1 MGQNAGTVTPVLII
15 GAGPVGAVLALE
27 LARHGVA
34 STVVERSR
42 AAPLFPKMDFLNGRT
57 MELLRRL
64 DIERT
69 VRAVGVPAEYP
80 ANFVW
85 TAGLDRPAIAVWPY
99 PAPAEQDPLV
109 AYLRIP
115 GSVLE
120 DTLRAELRRHPLVDL
135 REGWLCT
142 GLSASGATVRDTHG
156 GDHRVDA
163 SYVIG
168 CDGAG
173 SAVRRALDVGMPV
186 VAPPTRRISIYFR
199 SADPALRPYGRA
211 FVTTSS
217 TGVTLV
223 SRNERDLWTAS
234 FQASEVDDPVA
245 VLREKLRVDVAVDE
259 VLAVSQWQGALAVA
273 DAYRVGPVFLAG
285 DAAHQYYP
293 FGGHG
298 ANTGIADA
306 VDLGWKLA
314 AVTTGWAGSALLD
327 SYETER
333 RPVAL
338 FNREMCANFLEVAR
352 RFAQL
357 SADGASD
364 AHLAGFLAQETGQV
378 SNVGIH
384 FGYRYSSP
392 VICAEDAQ
400 APRWDWG
407 AIVPTTWPGGR
418 PPSMPANGEPLFDR
432 FGAGFTLVDLSGVAA
447 GAVLVKEA
455 VRRGIPMTH
464 LTVDDPAVGAA
475 WERELVLVRP
485 DQHVAWRGN
494 AAPDDWGAVLDQVTS
509 RS

>member
-1 MGQNAGTVTPVLII
+1 MVLIV

-27 LARHGVA
+27 LARYGVA
-34 STVVERSR
+34 STVVERSY

-64 DIERT
+64 GLESR
-69 VRAVGVPAEYP
+69 VRPVGVAPEHP

-99 PAPAEQDPLV
+99 PAPAEQDPRT

-120 DTLRAELRRHPLVDL
+120 DTLRAELRAHPLVDL
-135 REGWLCT
+135 REGWTFL
-142 GLSASGATVRDTHG
+142 GLAAEGALVRDDSGTERHLG
-156 GDHRVDA
+156 A
-163 SYVIG
+163 EYLIG

-173 SAVRRALDVGMPV
+173 SAVRQALPVDMPV
-186 VAPPTRRISIYFR
+186 AAPPTRRVSIYFR

-211 FVTTSS
+211 FVTTVS

-223 SRNERDLWTAS
+223 SRDEQDLWTAS
-234 FQASEVDDPVA
+234 FEASEVDDPVT
-245 VLREKLRVDVAVDE
+245 VLRTKLRADVEVDE
-259 VLAVSQWQGALAVA
+259 VLAVSSWTGALAVA
-273 DAYRVGPVFLAG
+273 DRYRVGSVFLAG

-314 AVTTGWAGSALLD
+314 AVAQGWAGPGLLD
-327 SYETER
+327 SYEIER

-338 FNREMCANFLEVAR
+338 FNREMSANFLEVAR
-352 RFAQL
+352 RFARL
-357 SADGASD
+357 TADGASD
-364 AHLAGFLAQETGQV
+364 AHLAGFLAQETAQV
-378 SNVGIH
+378 ANTGIH
-384 FGYRYSSP
+384 FGYRYTSP
-392 VICAEDAQ
+392 VICTEDGPP
-400 APRWDWG
+400 PRWDW
-407 AIVPTTWPGGR
+407 AAYVPTTWPGGR
-418 PPSMPANGEPLFDR
+418 PPALFDR
-432 FGAGFTLVDLSGVAA
+432 FGTGFTLVDLSGVDS

-455 VRRGIPMTH
+455 ARRGIPMTH
-464 LTVDDPAVGAA
+464 LPVGDPAVRAE
-475 WERELVLVRP
+475 WERDLVLVRP
-485 DQHVAWRGN
+485 DQHVAWRGDVP
-494 AAPDDWGAVLDQVTS
+494 PDDWGAVLDQVTS

>member
-1 MGQNAGTVTPVLII
+1 VLII

-34 STVVERSR
+34 STVVERSH

-64 DIERT
+64 GVADAIS
-69 VRAVGVPAEYP
+69 AVGVPREFP

-99 PAPAEQDPLV
+99 PAPARQDPLV
-109 AYLRIP
+109 AYQRIP

-120 DTLRAELRRHPLVDL
+120 DTLRAELRRNPLVDL
-135 REGWLCT
+135 REGVTFT
-142 GLSASGATVRDTHG
+142 GLRPGGATLRDEHG
-156 GDHRVDA
+156 GAHQIDA
-163 SYVIG
+163 PHVVG

-173 SAVRRALDVGMPV
+173 SAVRRALDIGMPV
-186 VAPPTRRISIYFR
+186 VAPPTQRVSIYFR

-223 SRNERDLWTAS
+223 SRDEQDLWTAS
-234 FQASEVDDPVA
+234 FAAAEVDDPVA
-245 VLREKLRVDVAVDE
+245 VLRSKLRVNVAVDE
-259 VLAVSQWQGALAVA
+259 VLAVSSWQGALAVA
-273 DAYRVGPVFLAG
+273 DAYRAGEVFLAG

-314 AVTTGWAGSALLD
+314 AVHNGWAGPTLLD
-327 SYETER
+327 TYETER

-352 RFAQL
+352 RFGQL

-364 AHLAGFLAQETGQV
+364 AHLAGFLAQEAGQV

-392 VICAEDAQ
+392 AIVEDPAP
-400 APRWDWG
+400 APRWDWNV
-407 AIVPTTWPGGR
+407 IVPTTWPGGR
-418 PPSMPANGEPLFDR
+418 PPSLLVAGEPLFDR
-432 FGAGFTLVDLSGVAA
+432 FGKGFTLVDLSGVDS
-447 GAVLVKEA
+447 GEPLVKEA

-464 LTVDDPAVGAA
+464 LPVEDAGVCAA
-475 WERELVLVRP
+475 WERDLVLVRP
-485 DQHVAWRGN
+485 DQHVAWRGDEPP
-494 AAPDDWGAVLDQVTS
+494 ADWGAVLDQVTS
-509 RS
+509 RP

>member
-1 MGQNAGTVTPVLII
+1 MLII

-34 STVVERSR
+34 STVVERSY

-64 DIERT
+64 GLADRLR
-69 VRAVGVPAEYP
+69 RAGVPARHP
-80 ANFVW
+80 SNFVW
-85 TAGLDRPAIAVWPY
+85 TAGLDQPAIAVWPY
-99 PAPAEQDPLV
+99 PAPADQDPLT

-120 DTLRAELRRHPLVDL
+120 DTLRAVLREHPLVDL
-135 REGWLCT
+135 REGWTFL
-142 GLSASGATVRDTHG
+142 GLAAEGALVRTPSGAEQHL
-156 GDHRVDA
+156 A
-163 SYVIG
+163 APYVIG

-173 SAVRRALDVGMPV
+173 SRVRRALPVDMPV
-186 VAPPTRRISIYFR
+186 SAPPTRRVSIYFR

-211 FVTTSS
+211 FVTTVS

-223 SRNERDLWTAS
+223 SRDEDARWTAS
-234 FQASEVDDPVA
+234 FEASEVDDPVP
-245 VLREKLRVDVAVDE
+245 VLRAKLRIPVVVDE
-259 VLAVSQWQGALAVA
+259 VLAVSSWQGALAVA
-273 DAYRVGPVFLAG
+273 DRYRVGSVFLAG

-314 AVTTGWAGSALLD
+314 AVTQDWAGPSLLD
-327 SYETER
+327 TYETER

-338 FNREMCANFLEVAR
+338 FNREMSENFLEVAR
-352 RFAQL
+352 RFARL
-357 SADGASD
+357 SAYGAST
-364 AHLAGFLAQETGQV
+364 AHLAGFLAQETAQV
-378 SNVGIH
+378 TTAGVH
-384 FGYRYSSP
+384 FGYRYP
-392 VICAEDAQ
+392 VTHAEEGPP
-400 APRWDWG
+400 PRWDW
-407 AIVPTTWPGGR
+407 IEYVPTTWPGGR
-418 PPSMPANGEPLFDR
+418 PPSLLVDGTPLFDR
-432 FGAGFTLVDLSGVAA
+432 FGTGFTLVDLSGVDS

-464 LTVDDPAVGAA
+464 LPVTETIRAT
-475 WERELVLVRP
+475 WERNLVLIRP
-485 DQHVAWRGN
+485 DQHVAWRGDIP
-494 AAPDDWGAVLDQVTS
+494 PDDWGRVLDQATS

>member
-1 MGQNAGTVTPVLII
+1 VVLII

-34 STVVERSR
+34 STVVERSH

-64 DIERT
+64 GIERR
-69 VRAVGVPAEYP
+69 VRSVGVAPEHP

-99 PAPAEQDPLV
+99 PSPASQDPAT

-120 DTLRAELRRHPLVDL
+120 DTLRGELRSHPLVDL
-135 REGWLCT
+135 REGWTFL
-142 GLSASGATVRDTHG
+142 GLAPEGALVRTPSGAERHL
-156 GDHRVDA
+156 A
-163 SYVIG
+163 APYVIG

-173 SAVRRALDVGMPV
+173 STVRRAVKVGMPV
-186 VAPPTRRISIYFR
+186 SAPPTRRISIYFR
-199 SADPALRPYGRA
+199 SSDPALRPYGRA
-211 FVTTSS
+211 FVTTVS

-223 SRNERDLWTAS
+223 SRDERDLWTAS
-234 FQASEVDDPVA
+234 FEASDVDDPVT
-245 VLREKLRVDVAVDE
+245 VLREKLRVPVAVDE
-259 VLAVSQWQGALAVA
+259 VLAVSSWTGALAVA
-273 DAYRVGPVFLAG
+273 DRYRVGSVFLAG

-314 AVTTGWAGSALLD
+314 AVTQGWAGAGLLD

-338 FNREMCANFLEVAR
+338 FNREMSENFLEVAR
-352 RFAQL
+352 RFARL
-357 SADGASD
+357 SAAGASS
-364 AHLAGFLAQETGQV
+364 AHLAGFLAQETAQV
-378 SNVGIH
+378 ENTGIH

-392 VICAEDAQ
+392 VICAEDGP

-407 AIVPTTWPGGR
+407 AYVPTTWPGGR
-418 PPSMPANGEPLFDR
+418 APSLFEH
-432 FGAGFTLVDLSGVAA
+432 FGTGFTLVDFSGS
-447 GAVLVKEA
+447 GEVLVKEA
-455 VRRGIPMTH
+455 RRRGIPMTH
-464 LTVDDPAVGAA
+464 LQAPADVRAE
-475 WERELVLVRP
+475 WERDLVLVRP
-485 DQHVAWRGN
+485 DQHVAWRGDGP
-494 AAPDDWGAVLDQVTS
+494 PDDWDGVLDQVTS

>member
-1 MGQNAGTVTPVLII
+1 MVI

-34 STVVERSR
+34 STVIERSH

-64 DIERT
+64 GLASL
-69 VRAVGVPAEYP
+69 VRSVGVPGSYP

-85 TAGLDRPAIAVWPY
+85 TAGLDRPPVAVWPY
-99 PAPAEQDPLV
+99 PAPDEQDPLV

-120 DTLRAELRRHPLVDL
+120 DTLRDQLRRHPLVDL
-135 REGWLCT
+135 REGWTFVSL
-142 GLSASGATVRDTHG
+142 GSAGAVVRSPDGELQELETPYL
-156 GDHRVDA
+156 V
-163 SYVIG
+163 G

-173 SAVRRALDVGMPV
+173 SSVRRALGVDLPV
-186 VAPPTRRISIYFR
+186 AAPPTRRISVYFR
-199 SADPALRPYGRA
+199 SGDPALRPYGRA

-223 SRNERDLWTAS
+223 SRDEQDLWTAS
-234 FQASEVDDPVA
+234 FEASEVDDPMA
-245 VLREKLRVDVAVDE
+245 VLRSKLRVDVAVDE
-259 VLAVSQWQGALAVA
+259 VLAVSSWTGALAVA
-273 DAYRVGPVFLAG
+273 DRYRVGSVFLAG

-314 AVTTGWAGSALLD
+314 AVVQGWAGDGLLD
-327 SYETER
+327 SYEVER

-352 RFAQL
+352 RFARL
-357 SADGASD
+357 SADGASV

-384 FGYRYSSP
+384 FGYRYVSP
-392 VICAEDAQ
+392 VICAEDGPP
-400 APRWDWG
+400 PRWDWG
-407 AIVPTTWPGGR
+407 SVVPTTWPGGR
-418 PPSMPANGEPLFDR
+418 PPSLLVGGSPLFDL
-432 FGAGFTLVDLSGVAA
+432 FGTGFTLVDLSGVDA

-464 LTVDDPAVGAA
+464 LPVDDPSVLAA

-485 DQHVAWRGN
+485 DQHVAWRGSD
-494 AAPDDWGAVLDQVTS
+494 APADWGAVLDQVTS
-509 RS
+509 RSRAVTR